1 MHHLDIRAKN
11 RTINNS
17 NIIFFKYQ
25 NGCVLLTNFYV
36 NMDVNENYS

>member
-17 NIIFFKYQ
+17 NIIFLSIKMVVF
-25 NGCVLLTNFYV
+25 F
-36 NMDVNENYS
+36 